1 MVKWEGSLFFPETI
15 GHMGDIIQVVG
26 SNDFATVTQSGVVL
40 VDFFA
45 TWCRPGRMQLP
56 ILEQIAP
63 DFAGRA
69 KIIKVDT
76 DEAQDVAIKYGVQS
90 IPTLV
95 ILKNG
100 EKVEQFVGVQQAET
114 LKAALEKAIGY

>member
-1 MVKWEGSLFFPETI
+1 
-15 GHMGDIIQVVG
+15 MGDIQVVG
-26 SNDFATVTQSGVVL
+26 SDDFAAITQSGVVL

-45 TWCRPGRMQLP
+45 PWCGPCRRQTP

-63 DFAGRA
+63 DFEGRA

-76 DEAQDVAIKYGVQS
+76 DKAQDIAVKFGIQS
-90 IPTLV
+90 IPTLI

-100 EKVEQFVGVQQAET
+100 ANVEQFVGVQPAET
-114 LKAALEKAIGY
+114 LKTALERAIR

>member
-1 MVKWEGSLFFPETI
+1 MSDIMQVI
-15 GHMGDIIQVVG
+15 GADEF
-26 SNDFATVTQSGVVL
+26 DAVTQSGVVL

-45 TWCRPGRMQLP
+45 TWCGPCRMQLP

-63 DFAGRA
+63 DFANRV

-76 DEAQDVAIKYGVQS
+76 DQAPAIAVRFNVQS

-95 ILKNG
+95 ILKDG
-100 EKVEQFVGVQQAET
+100 SKVAQFVGVQQAAA
-114 LKAALEKAIGY
+114 LKTALEKAIG

>member
-1 MVKWEGSLFFPETI
+1 MSDLIPIVAP
-15 GHMGDIIQVVG
+15 
-26 SNDFATVTQSGVVL
+26 NDFDAATQSGVVL

-45 TWCRPGRMQLP
+45 TWCRPCQMQLP

-63 DFAGRA
+63 DFTGRA

-76 DEAQDVAIKYGVQS
+76 DQAQNVAVRFNVQS

-95 ILKNG
+95 LLKNG
-100 EKVEQFVGVQQAET
+100 TKVAQFVGLQQAET
-114 LKAALEKAIGY
+114 LKTALEKALA

>member
-1 MVKWEGSLFFPETI
+1 MSDL
-15 GHMGDIIQVVG
+15 IQVVG
-26 SNDFATVTQSGVVL
+26 ADDFEAVTRSGVVL

-45 TWCRPGRMQLP
+45 AWCRPCRMQVP

-63 DFAGRA
+63 DFAGKA

-76 DEAQDVAIKYGVQS
+76 DHAQNVAVQFGIQS
-90 IPTLV
+90 IPTLI

-100 EKVEQFVGVQQAET
+100 EKVAQFVGVQQAET
-114 LKAALEKAIGY
+114 LRTALTKAIG

>member
-1 MVKWEGSLFFPETI
+1 MADLV
-15 GHMGDIIQVVG
+15 QVVG
-26 SNDFATVTQSGVVL
+26 AGDFDTAVQSGVVL

-45 TWCRPGRMQLP
+45 AWCRPCRMQAP

-76 DEAQDVAIKYGVQS
+76 DHAQEVAVRFGVQS

-95 ILKNG
+95 ILKDG
-100 EKVEQFVGVQQAET
+100 QKVAQLVGLQQAGI
-114 LKAALEKAIGY
+114 LKSALEKAIG

>member
-1 MVKWEGSLFFPETI
+1 
-15 GHMGDIIQVVG
+15 MGIDTSTLTKQQKGILMSDLVQIVG
-26 SNDFATVTQSGVVL
+26 SDGFNAATQSGVVL

-45 TWCRPGRMQLP
+45 TWCGPCRMQTP

-63 DFAGRA
+63 QFEGRA

-76 DEAQDVAIKYGVQS
+76 DKAQDIAVRFGIQS

-95 ILKNG
+95 LFKNG
-100 EKVEQFVGVQQAET
+100 EKVEQFVGIQQAGT
-114 LKAALEKAIGY
+114 LTTALEKALA

>member
-1 MVKWEGSLFFPETI
+1 MS
-15 GHMGDIIQVVG
+15 DIQVVG
-26 SNDFATVTQSGVVL
+26 SDNFDAATQSGVVL

-45 TWCRPGRMQLP
+45 TWCGPCRRQMP

-63 DFAGRA
+63 EFEGRA

-76 DEAQDVAIKYGVQS
+76 DQAQDVAVRFDVQN

-95 ILKNG
+95 ILKDG
-100 EKVEQFVGVQQAET
+100 IKVARFVSVQQAET
-114 LKAALEKAIGY
+114 LKAALEEAIG

>member
-1 MVKWEGSLFFPETI
+1 MSDL
-15 GHMGDIIQVVG
+15 IQVVG
-26 SNDFATVTQSGVVL
+26 SNDFDAATQSGVVL

-45 TWCRPGRMQLP
+45 TWCRPCRMQLP

-63 DFAGRA
+63 EFEGRA

-76 DEAQDVAIKYGVQS
+76 DQSQDVAVRFGVQS

-95 ILKNG
+95 LLKNG
-100 EKVEQFVGVQQAET
+100 QKVSQFVGLQQAEV
-114 LKAALEKAIGY
+114 LKTALANALG

>member
-1 MVKWEGSLFFPETI
+1 
-15 GHMGDIIQVVG
+15 MGDIQVVG
-26 SNDFATVTQSGVVL
+26 SNDFAAVTQSGVVL

-45 TWCRPGRMQLP
+45 PWCRPCRMQTP

-63 DFAGRA
+63 DFEGRA

-76 DEAQDVAIKYGVQS
+76 DQSQDIAVKFGVQS
-90 IPTLV
+90 IPSIF

-100 EKVEQFVGVQQAET
+100 AKVAQFVGMQQAET
-114 LKAALEKAIGY
+114 LRAALEKAIE

>member
-1 MVKWEGSLFFPETI
+1 MEDLVQIVESDNF
-15 GHMGDIIQVVG
+15 V
-26 SNDFATVTQSGVVL
+26 AVTQSGVVL

-45 TWCRPGRMQLP
+45 TWCRPCRMQSA

-69 KIIKVDT
+69 KIIKVNT
-76 DEAQDVAIKYGVQS
+76 DRSQDIAGKYGVQS

-100 EKVEQFVGVQQAET
+100 EKIGQFIGVQQVET
-114 LKAALEKAIGY
+114 LNVALEKAIG